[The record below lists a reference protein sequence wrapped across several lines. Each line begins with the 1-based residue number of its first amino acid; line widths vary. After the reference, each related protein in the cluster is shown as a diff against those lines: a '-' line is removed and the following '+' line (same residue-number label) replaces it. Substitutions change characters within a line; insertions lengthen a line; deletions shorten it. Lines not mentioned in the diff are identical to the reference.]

1 MCFITN
7 TIKKKN
13 QIERHRA
20 VRYIFQFTFCDCLAY
35 LKKYILIPDRIKK
48 QLGSGSRFRFL
59 AGSGFNEYGTGTE
72 TLGSQIS

>member
-13 QIERHRA
+13 QIDRHRA

-48 QLGSGSRFRFL
+48 QLGPGFRFL

-72 TLGSQIS
+72 TLGSQISIR